1 MDWITTLD
9 DLHSRYGHPAE
20 AATVKVTQHLTP
32 AYRAWIDRSR
42 FCILTTVGPEGTDG
56 SPRGDEGPVVTVL
69 DPQTLALPD
78 WHGNNRIDS
87 LRNIVRD
94 GRVSLM
100 LLVPGAN
107 NALRINGTARLTAD
121 DALRARFDRDGKHP
135 RSVIVIRIA
144 EVYSQCARALIRSG
158 LWTGGDQ
165 SQGLPTVGDMLREIT
180 DGRIDGKAYDA
191 DWPRRAAKTMW

>member
-9 DLHSRYGHPAE
+9 DLHRHYGTPAE
-20 AATVKVTQHLTP
+20 AATVKVTPHLTP

-56 SPRGDEGPVVTVL
+56 SPRGDEDPVVSVL

-100 LLVPGAN
+100 FLIPGAN
-107 NALRINGTARLTAD
+107 NALRVNGTARLTAD
-121 DALRARFDRDGKHP
+121 PQLRARFQKDGKQP
-135 RSVIVIRIA
+135 RTVIVIRIA
-144 EVYSQCARALIRSG
+144 EAYSQCARALIRSA
-158 LWTGGDQ
+158 LWTSGDQ

-180 DGRIDGKAYDA
+180 EGRIDGRAYDA
-191 DWPRRAAKTMW
+191 NWPAIAAQTMW

>member
-9 DLHSRYGHPAE
+9 DLRIHYGHPGE
-20 AATVKVTQHLTP
+20 AATVKVTSHLTP

-42 FCILTTVGPEGTDG
+42 FCILTTVGPEGTDA
-56 SPRGDEGPVVTVL
+56 SPRGDAGPVVTVL

-94 GRVSLM
+94 GRMSLIF
-100 LLVPGAN
+100 LIPGAN

-121 DALRARFDRDGKHP
+121 PDLRARFGKDGKQP
-135 RSVIVIRIA
+135 RTVIVIRIA

-158 LWTGGDQ
+158 LWTSGDK

-180 DGRIDGKAYDA
+180 EGRIDGAAYDA
-191 DWPRRAAKTMW
+191 DWPGRSAQTMW